1 MTFIIT
7 LNQSMSATFEV
18 DGADSL
24 EEAIKM
30 IYKMEVPPKEASAKF
45 GDSEWFQN
53 LDDEQVKIP
62 QEIVERAG
70 VPWDENLKEIP

>member
-18 DGADSL
+18 EDADSL
-24 EEAIKM
+24 EDAIKM
-30 IYKMEVPPKEASAKF
+30 IYKMEVPPREASAKF

-53 LDDEQVKIP
+53 FDDEQIKIP

-70 VPWDENLKEIP
+70 VPWDDAL